1 MWITELR
8 DNILFNIYKEQSKT
22 LHDSDD
28 IILLIDGP
36 TSIPQS
42 ISSHNK
48 TLVYFAWIPITTS
61 RMYMFTGTFNQFN
74 YNYLRQLIFPYHYP
88 AVLFLKR
95 QVLR

>member
-48 TLVYFAWIPITTS
+48 TLVYFA
-61 RMYMFTGTFNQFN
+61 
-74 YNYLRQLIFPYHYP
+74 
-88 AVLFLKR
+88 
-95 QVLR
+95 